1 MTILSHI
8 GPEAYAAIQS
18 PVTTSVGLST
28 TYTGLCISN
37 PAGSTVN
44 LIIDNISGGFVVNS
58 TAITMIGLIT
68 GYSAAGITAHTTPLT
83 VYNKLVGATA
93 TAFQGL
99 ADSACTLVGTPV
111 YSEWLAVVASTTT
124 VGSAFNKDMDG
135 AVIIPPGGYVAIG
148 TTAASGT
155 NGLYAKITWF
165 ESTSTIA

>member
-1 MTILSHI
+1 MTILSHL
-8 GPEAYAAIQS
+8 GPEAFACNQS
-18 PVTTSVGLST
+18 PVTTSVGLAT

-68 GYSAAGITAHTTPLT
+68 GFAAAGITAHTTPLT
-83 VYNKLVGATA
+83 VYNKLTGASA

-111 YSEWLAVVASTTT
+111 WSEWLGVVASTTT
-124 VGSAFNKDMDG
+124 VAFNKDMDG
-135 AVIIPPGGYVAIG
+135 ALIIPPGGYLAIG

-155 NGLYAKITWF
+155 NGFFGKITWF
-165 ESTSTIA
+165 ETVNTVE